1 MDIKITSSR
10 MIHDFPITDNYIII
24 PDLAL
29 EFKPDTAIKEGKFV
43 F

>member
-24 PDLAL
+24 PDLAF
-29 EFKPDTAIKEGKFV
+29 EFKPDKAMKDGSFV